1 MLSTIALII
10 LCILIGQP
18 GPLKAAGGQFEF
30 NPDWKDAIILKWAK
44 WVEWKPW
51 AVFL

>member
-10 LCILIGQP
+10 LCQP

-44 WVEWKPW
+44 WVEWKP
-51 AVFL
+51 